1 MAKKNHQ
8 AIHKNKHTIKG
19 KPTGKTGINT
29 PFRLSGVQYAA
40 GLIAACFAFM
50 LYANTIRND
59 YALDDYSAVTINRFV
74 QQGFAGIPDLL
85 KVDFWHFSNMKLGY
99 YRPLSLITFA
109 MEYQFFGANPHVSHF
124 FNALLFAIT
133 VFLVFILMS
142 RIFHSMNLLFPL
154 IISLLFAAHPIH
166 TEIVGNIKGRD
177 ELLSF
182 LNLLAMLYFA
192 IRYSMDKKNHHLV
205 PGFIFFYLA
214 LLSKETAM
222 MGIFLLPLV
231 LYYAG
236 KKSIKEIAL
245 LVLPYVFILFL
256 FFVQKRAALGA
267 TPALVPSD
275 MINYPY
281 AADAVKYS
289 SAFMLFLF
297 GLRMLIYPF
306 PLRYDYSYNQLPAV
320 QWNDPW
326 VLAGFAVFAALLVC
340 GVFLVKKKHIMG
352 FAIGFFMIT
361 VIPMMA
367 FTLLRGG
374 IFAERNL
381 FAPSFGFSVALA
393 LVLARICFYSFNIS
407 GPADEKKSSQ
417 PLASS
422 KSASVFGQ
430 MFHRPVLSALSL
442 ILLVLCIA
450 GFYGVLTVK
459 RNTAWKDS
467 LTLFTTDVKTGENS
481 AQNQLHYGSTLIIN
495 AADEK
500 DTRKKDSLV
509 NLGIAPIRNALRIYP
524 SFGDAC
530 FRYAYAFE
538 VKMSYQQEMKNVDS
552 AIWYFTRATE
562 LAPGLSDSYRHLGII
577 YEWLQRFDVA
587 SYYYN
592 RAFEINPN
600 SLEAKAKADE
610 LRATRGL
617 DVRKNPL

>member
-1 MAKKNHQ
+1 MAKKNNQ
-8 AIHKNKHTIKG
+8 AIHKNKQTIKG
-19 KPTGKTGINT
+19 KPTGKTGIDN
-29 PFRLSGVQYAA
+29 PFRLSAVQYAA

-124 FNALLFAIT
+124 FNAMLFAIT

-182 LNLLAMLYFA
+182 LNLMAMLYFA
-192 IRYSMDKKNHHLV
+192 TRYSLDKKIYCLV
-205 PGFIFFYLA
+205 LGILFFYLA

-222 MGIFLLPLV
+222 MGILLLPLV
-231 LYYAG
+231 LFYSG
-236 KKSIKEIAL
+236 KKSLKQVVL
-245 LVLPYVFILFL
+245 QVLPYIFILFL

-267 TPALVPSD
+267 TPAVVPTD

-281 AADAVKYS
+281 AGDAVKYS

-297 GLRMLIYPF
+297 SLRMLVFPH
-306 PLRYDYSYNQLPAV
+306 PLRYDYSYNQLPAC

-326 VLAGFAVFAALLVC
+326 VLAGLGVFFALIA
-340 GVFLVKKKHIMG
+340 GSIFLVKQKRIMG
-352 FAIGFFMIT
+352 FAIGFFLIT

-381 FAPSFGFSVALA
+381 FAPSLGFSVAMTLI
-393 LVLARICFYSFNIS
+393 LSGICFYNFNLTELPDNKTSWQSLSRSWSPETFRRLFS
-407 GPADEKKSSQ
+407 GPV
-417 PLASS
+417 ASS
-422 KSASVFGQ
+422 ISLLFLVIIYTG
-430 MFHRPVLSALSL
+430 ALST
-442 ILLVLCIA
+442 
-450 GFYGVLTVK
+450 LTIH
-459 RNTAWKDS
+459 RNPAWKDS
-467 LTLFTTDVKTGENS
+467 LTLFTTDLKTGEHS
-481 AQNQLHYGSTLIIN
+481 AQNQLHYGSSNIIK
-495 AADEK
+495 AVAETD
-500 DTRKKDSLV
+500 DRKKDSLV
-509 NLGIAPIRNALRIYP
+509 NLGMTSIRNALRIFP
-524 SFGDAC
+524 SFGDAY
-530 FRYAYAFE
+530 FRYAYGFE
-538 VKMSYQQEMKNVDS
+538 VKMSYQQDMKNVDS
-552 AIWYFTRATE
+552 AIWYFSKATE
-562 LAPGLSDSYRHLGII
+562 LVPALSDSYRHLGII

-592 RAFEINPN
+592 KAFEINPT

-610 LRATRGL
+610 LRVTRGL